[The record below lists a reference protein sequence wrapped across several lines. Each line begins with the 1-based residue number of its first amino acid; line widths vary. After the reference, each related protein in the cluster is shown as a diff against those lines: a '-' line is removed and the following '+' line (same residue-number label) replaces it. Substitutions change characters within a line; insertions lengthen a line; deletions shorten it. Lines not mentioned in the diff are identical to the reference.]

1 MKQNVAIEI
10 NGQPVKHCVGIPKGL
25 SKGVF
30 PTADKITVSVPEVD
44 ILLQKVDISG
54 RGFWEINF
62 IVHKEVE
69 ICFKHPD
76 GKLFIVYNLGAD
88 VLLKF
93 GSMEA
98 AFFKSNEH
106 NALTLP
112 TFEMVALPKASNRK
126 YKLILLDIVGD
137 ITNGKIDSL
146 LNVLK

>member
-1 MKQNVAIEI
+1 MKQNIAIEI

-62 IVHKEVE
+62 IAHKEVK

-76 GKLFIVYNLGAD
+76 GKLFILYNLGTD
-88 VLLKF
+88 VLLEF
-93 GSMEA
+93 GSLESQ
-98 AFFKSNEH
+98 FFKTNQF
-106 NALTLP
+106 NAITVP
-112 TFEMVALPKASNRK
+112 TFEMTAFPKASNRM

-137 ITNGKIDSL
+137 VPDEKIDSL
-146 LNVLK
+146 LNALM